1 MTSDIER
8 IETMTATID
17 ATPTEVHDAPVTAEA
32 LAFKLRGGTP
42 SLYLVETL
50 GEWTGRQYE
59 RVYDADRWQEW
70 IGLVKLPVPARRA
83 TSRELARM
91 RELRRA
97 IYEIA
102 QAVRTGVLPEAGY
115 VETVNRFARTALAA
129 PQLSAAAD
137 RWSIS
142 DRVTHAQVLA
152 MIALDAISLLGG
164 PLRERIRVC
173 ARPRCPVLFVD
184 RSRHGGRI
192 WCSAACGSR
201 SASAKYRLRLAG
213 REPDEDRDFCVSQH

>member
-1 MTSDIER
+1 MTH
-8 IETMTATID
+8 TD
-17 ATPTEVHDAPVTAEA
+17 AAVSAEA

-59 RVYDADRWQEW
+59 RVYDAERWHEW
-70 IGLVKLPVPARRA
+70 IGLLKLPVPARRA
-83 TSRELARM
+83 TARELDRM
-91 RELRRA
+91 RDLRRA

-102 QAVRTGVLPEAGY
+102 QAVRTGGVPDACHI
-115 VETVNRFARTALAA
+115 ETVNRVARTALAA

-137 RWSIS
+137 RWAIS
-142 DRVTHAQVLA
+142 DRVSHGQVLA
-152 MIALDAISLLGG
+152 MIALDAISLFGG
-164 PLRERIRVC
+164 PLRERIKVC

-184 RSRHGGRI
+184 RSRHGRRI
-192 WCSAACGSR
+192 WCSAACGAR

-213 REPDEDRDFCVSQH
+213 RELDEDRDFCVSQH